1 MMRFDLL
8 GIEKLKVMN
17 SAMIPNEGTY
27 AYRTISRDEFVEILK
42 LASEI
47 ESFVGYPSTLQH
59 IKEISGVELELSREV
74 CRFEVGDIAAIVK
87 LKYRVDPGRKKDH
100 KPSED
105 DFEYGLL
112 YRIA

>member
-1 MMRFDLL
+1 M
-8 GIEKLKVMN
+8 IEKLKVMN
-17 SAMIPNEGTY
+17 SAMIPNPGTY
-27 AYRTISRDEFVEILK
+27 KYRSIPRKEFVEILRMAK
-42 LASEI
+42 EI

-87 LKYRVDPGRKKDH
+87 LKYRVDPGKKKDY
-100 KPSED
+100 KPSAE

>member
-1 MMRFDLL
+1 MRLDLL

-27 AYRTISRDEFVEILK
+27 RYRPISRDEFVEVLK
-42 LASEI
+42 LAKEI
-47 ESFVGYPSTLQH
+47 ESYVGYPSTLEH
-59 IKEISGVELELSREV
+59 IKEISGVQLELSREV

-87 LKYRVDPGRKKDH
+87 LKYRVDPGKKRDY
-100 KPSED
+100 KPSAE